1 MSAVH
6 YSNVINSNDF
16 IKSQK
21 DTVIFARQS
30 FIISIVVLAI
40 SVLVPGQIYQMVF
53 GAEFGDVRKYILYL
67 IPGIMAIS
75 VSSLYGHYFAG
86 TGNLKIIR
94 NKSLISLISILISM
108 PFLVKSFQL
117 EGVCIAMNISYIL
130 SSVYLWIYFRREVKR
145 YNFKN

>member
-1 MSAVH
+1 
-6 YSNVINSNDF
+6 
-16 IKSQK
+16 
-21 DTVIFARQS
+21 
-30 FIISIVVLAI
+30 
-40 SVLVPGQIYQMVF
+40 MVF

-75 VSSLYGHYFAG
+75 VSNLYGHYFAG
-86 TGNLKIIR
+86 TGNLKIIS